1 MMDLKRLAEELEV
14 ILLSVDRIRLSDFI
28 KSLKEDLG
36 LQDMVEELIYP
47 VLEHIGEL
55 WADDKIA
62 LSQVYMSGRLVKEL
76 LAEFYPESK
85 SPRKNH
91 TKVALAVLE
100 DYHGL
105 GLDIIES
112 FLKTYGIHPKV
123 YGLGVSAGDLVDKI
137 QEDMVDVLLVSTLM
151 YRASLKV
158 EDLVKGIKKRNL
170 KVKVIVGGAPF
181 RYDESLWKKVGADA
195 FGRNAFESIEL
206 IKQMSVEQR

>member
-1 MMDLKRLAEELEV
+1 MMDIKRLAEELEA

-28 KSLKEDLG
+28 KSLKEDLS

-158 EDLVKGIKKRNL
+158 EDLVKGIKKKNL
-170 KVKVIVGGAPF
+170 RVKVIVGGAPF

>member
-1 MMDLKRLAEELEV
+1 MMDIKRLAEELEA

-28 KSLKEDLG
+28 KSLKEDLS

-158 EDLVKGIKKRNL
+158 EDLVKDIKEKNL
-170 KVKVIVGGAPF
+170 RVKVIVGGAPF

-206 IKQMSVEQR
+206 IKQMSVEAR